1 MSKKKVKQKLN
12 KKGIIVLILTLY
24 LLIMAFYY
32 VFSLPVKN
40 ILVTGN
46 KTLRD
51 EDIISAS
58 GITLNSKIFLL
69 NKNKISK
76 NIESLSTIKNVKIKR
91 NITGKLKIVVEE
103 QDILFYNVLS
113 SSYVLSD
120 GTEVSSVKNN
130 IGIPTLIN
138 YVPKD
143 IYISLLKKIQNI
155 DLDTFYLISEI
166 EYQPDIKNNVT
177 IDANRF
183 LFRMNDG
190 NYVYINLAN
199 FNNLNKYEEI
209 YATLDDGVK
218 GVLNLDSNSKGI
230 LFQSFESLNKVG
242 E

>member
-1 MSKKKVKQKLN
+1 MSKKKVKKKLN

-58 GITLNSKIFLL
+58 GITLNSKIFLI

-143 IYISLLKKIQNI
+143 IYTSLLKKIQNI
-155 DLDTFYLISEI
+155 DLDTFYLIS
-166 EYQPDIKNNVT
+166 D
-177 IDANRF
+177 F
-183 LFRMNDG
+183 
-190 NYVYINLAN
+190 
-199 FNNLNKYEEI
+199 
-209 YATLDDGVK
+209 
-218 GVLNLDSNSKGI
+218 S
-230 LFQSFESLNKVG
+230 
-242 E
+242 

>member
-1 MSKKKVKQKLN
+1 MSKKKVKKKLN

-24 LLIMAFYY
+24 LVIMAFYY

-58 GITLNSKIFLL
+58 GITLNSKIFLI

-113 SSYVLSD
+113 
-120 GTEVSSVKNN
+120 
-130 IGIPTLIN
+130 
-138 YVPKD
+138 
-143 IYISLLKKIQNI
+143 KKRRK
-155 DLDTFYLISEI
+155 T
-166 EYQPDIKNNVT
+166 
-177 IDANRF
+177 R
-183 LFRMNDG
+183 
-190 NYVYINLAN
+190 
-199 FNNLNKYEEI
+199 
-209 YATLDDGVK
+209 
-218 GVLNLDSNSKGI
+218 
-230 LFQSFESLNKVG
+230 
-242 E
+242 

>member
-1 MSKKKVKQKLN
+1 MSKKKVKKKLN

-24 LLIMAFYY
+24 LVIMAFYY

-143 IYISLLKKIQNI
+143 IYTSLLKKIQNI

-190 NYVYINLAN
+190 NYVYINLYK
-199 FNNLNKYEEI
+199 FLNLNKYIEI
-209 YATLDDGVK
+209 VK
-218 GVLNLDSNSKGI
+218 NFGNKKGIIYLDSGNY
-230 LFQSFESLNKVG
+230 FEIKEN
-242 E
+242 